1 MVRRVIII
9 LVALA
14 LAVAGTWVILSW
26 VDRAEERELADVQR
40 VEVLV
45 ATRTIES
52 GTRAANLVLGEDV
65 VLIEVLERSQVVGAV
80 QELSALSGLVAEV
93 DIIEGEQLSTVRFVE
108 PAALEASSFPEIDVP
123 EGLLE
128 VSFQFSDVQFI
139 GGKPEPG
146 DYVAYIAIFDPFT
159 VQPNLIEPG
168 AVDDLDDL
176 FSVIQET
183 EPAEEEDV
191 LADGYQTPQTVH
203 ILAHKLLVTNIQ
215 YPSPPA
221 LTDEEGNP
229 VEQDPRA
236 IPGVSIVT
244 LAAPAPVVERMV
256 FTNEWGRVWLA
267 LETLDDSEEGTDF
280 ITRANVFP

>member
-1 MVRRVIII
+1 MARRAIII

-26 VDRAEERELADVQR
+26 VDSAEERELADVER

-45 ATRTIES
+45 AARDIAK
-52 GTRAANLVLGEDV
+52 GTRAANLTLGEDV
-65 VLIEVLERSQVVGAV
+65 VLQEVLERSQISGAV
-80 QELSALSGLVAEV
+80 VELTALSGLVANQ
-93 DIIEGEQLSTVRFVE
+93 DIITGEQLSTRRFVE
-108 PAALEASSFPEIDVP
+108 PAALATETFPEVDVP
-123 EGLLE
+123 EGHLE
-128 VSFQFSDVQFI
+128 VSFQFSDVQFV
-139 GGKPEPG
+139 GGKPQPG
-146 DYVAYIAIFDPFT
+146 DYVAFVAIFDPFT

-183 EPAEEEDV
+183 EPEEDDV
-191 LADGYQTPQTVH
+191 LAQGYQTPQTVH
-203 ILAHKLLVTNIQ
+203 ILAHKLMVTNVQ

-221 LTDEEGNP
+221 LVDEEGNP
-229 VEQDPRA
+229 IEQDPRT
-236 IPGVSIVT
+236 IPGISIVT

-267 LETLDDSEEGTDF
+267 LETLDDPEDGTDF